1 MESVLLLNL
10 RGRLEIFHK
19 QLLKTQSAGKSR
31 FLSTFNIIQ
40 HFIVNVLRNILVSM
54 PKQHFSVLVHPLH
67 QKYISFCQDSTLLF
81 IRHMDSQNH
90 AAF

>member
-10 RGRLEIFHK
+10 RGRLEIFLK

-31 FLSTFNIIQ
+31 FLSTFNCIWYFSVI
-40 HFIVNVLRNILVSM
+40 FRNILVSM
-54 PKQHFSVLVHPLH
+54 LKQHFSVEVDPFQ